1 MTAAALAVMTIVA
14 SSCSSARPGL
24 SNGSVTI
31 CYRAIPEARSALH
44 TDQATLVGVHRT
56 TADAVV
62 DRLPADAPRPL
73 AGESDTSVCVLA
85 FKGTFAAGQ
94 VDRAPAGQ
102 SGRYAVIV
110 VSSHHLDLL
119 ASMVLE
125 KLPSGLGRRS
135 I

>member
-1 MTAAALAVMTIVA
+1 MMTIVA

-44 TDQATLVGVHRT
+44 TTQATLVGVHRT

-62 DRLPADAPRPL
+62 DRFPGDSAPQL
-73 AGESDTSVCVLA
+73 ASESDTSVCVLA

-94 VDRAPAGQ
+94 VDKAQADQ

-119 ASMVLE
+119 ASLVLE

-135 I
+135 M